1 MIDEAVQDI
10 EEMRSQSASVV
21 AVKAA
26 RALEELV
33 HRDHY
38 TVEEGLRSLERNSN
52 ALRRAS
58 PSHTLLHT
66 TQKRILERVTE
77 PEPTDVEEMTAR
89 LRTTIR
95 DVVADVQT
103 SKERAAAE
111 AARTLSDGD
120 TVLTHESSS
129 TVIATLEHAL
139 EDGLTLDLYVT
150 EARPRF
156 LGRRTARRL
165 ADHDAIDVT
174 VVVDGAAGYCLDE
187 CDRVLVGMNCFVD
200 DVVYNRVGTF
210 PIVTAADYH
219 DVPVTVVGS
228 SMKFIGSD
236 FVFENT
242 LRSPAEVLREPADG
256 FSALNPSYDET
267 PIELLDT
274 VVTEDGAMQL

>member
-10 EEMRSQSASVV
+10 EEMRTQSASVV

-26 RALEELV
+26 NALEDLL

-38 TVEEGLRSLERNSN
+38 TVEEALRSLERNSN
-52 ALRRAS
+52 ALRRANS
-58 PSHTLLHT
+58 SHTLLHT
-66 TQKRILERVTE
+66 TQKRILERVSD
-77 PEPTDVEEMTAR
+77 PEPADVEEMKDR
-89 LRTTIR
+89 LQTTIR
-95 DVVADVQT
+95 DVVEDVQT
-103 SKERAAAE
+103 SKDRAAAE
-111 AARTLSDGD
+111 AATFLDDGD

-139 EDGLTLDLYVT
+139 DRGLELDLYVT

-156 LGRRTARRL
+156 LGRRTARQF

-174 VVVDGAAGYCLDE
+174 VIVDGAAGYCLPD
-187 CDRVLVGMNCFVD
+187 CDRVLVGMNCLVD

-210 PIVTAADYH
+210 PIIAAADYH

-228 SMKFIGSD
+228 SMKFIGNG

-242 LRSPAEVLREPADG
+242 LRSPAEVLREPPDG

-267 PIELLDT
+267 PTDLIDT
-274 VVTEDGAMQL
+274 VVTEDGAMEF